1 MGAEGRGGPEGWWEW
16 WGAAHRLGCGG
27 QAKTG
32 GEDPMPCVE
41 ELVSEDVGDPGSPGS
56 TPPRPELGADASQGG
71 ARAGLTWLCA
81 ALPTPHTVV
90 TTDSDPAG

>member
-1 MGAEGRGGPEGWWEW
+1 MGTEGRRGPEGWW
-16 WGAAHRLGCGG
+16 GAVHRWGCGG
-27 QAKTG
+27 Q
-32 GEDPMPCVE
+32 DPMPCME
-41 ELVSEDVGDPGSPGS
+41 ELLSENVGDSGSPSS
-56 TPPRPELGADASQGG
+56 TPPRPELGGDASQGG